1 MSCSKR
7 QNKNKPERVVSHKK
21 KIATAVL
28 ALAFAA
34 PAWAADEP
42 EVTAYRPSISNPAE
56 LPTPGQ
62 LELEFGLLHQ
72 RQGSARD
79 DSLPYLFKLAFTK
92 EWGVLLGGDAHVW
105 KRDEDGQREHG
116 AGDTSITLKRAFIV
130 SDTRAFGL
138 ELIANLPT
146 AKSALGSGKA
156 DYTINGI
163 YSQDIRRLHLDLNLN
178 ATRIGAPEAGSGRLE
193 TGLAAA
199 LSVPLNRNWTGV
211 AEWSGTRRS
220 GAQSTAQ
227 LLAAVSYNPDQR
239 YSIDA
244 GFVRGLNGAT
254 PDWSFFTGFVIPV
267 ARLW

>member
-1 MSCSKR
+1 MIQGEEVKR
-7 QNKNKPERVVSHKK
+7 MFSTRPS
-21 KIATAVL
+21 ASAL
-28 ALAFAA
+28 ALTLLAIPAL

-42 EVTAYRPSISNPAE
+42 EVNAYRPSVSNPAD

-62 LELEFGLLHQ
+62 LELEFGGLHEKK
-72 RQGSARD
+72 GSARD

-92 EWGVLLGGDAHVW
+92 EWGVLLGGDAQVW
-105 KRDEDGQREHG
+105 KRDEEGLREHG
-116 AGDTSITLKRAFIV
+116 VGDTSITLKRVFIV
-130 SDTRAFGL
+130 DDARTFGL
-138 ELIANLPT
+138 ELGANIPT
-146 AKSALGSGKA
+146 AKSTLGSGKA
-156 DYTINGI
+156 DYKLNGI
-163 YSQDIRRLHLDLNLN
+163 YSQDIRRLRLDVNLN
-178 ATRIGAPEAGSGRLE
+178 ATRIGAPEEGTSRVE

-199 LSVPLNRNWTGV
+199 LSVTLNRNWTGV

-227 LLAAVSYNPDQR
+227 LLAAIAYNPGQK

-254 PDWSFFTGFVIPV
+254 ADWSFFTGFVIPV

>member
-1 MSCSKR
+1 MFAI
-7 QNKNKPERVVSHKK
+7 KP
-21 KIATAVL
+21 TAILL
-28 ALAFAA
+28 AVMAV

-42 EVTAYRPSISNPAE
+42 EVTPYRPSVSTPAD

-62 LELEFGLLHQ
+62 LELEFSALHQ
-72 RQGSARD
+72 KQGSARD

-105 KRDEDGQREHG
+105 KRDEEGRREHG
-116 AGDTSITLKRAFIV
+116 AGDTRLTLKRAFIV

-138 ELIANLPT
+138 EFGANIPT

-163 YSQDIRRLHLDLNLN
+163 YSQDIRRLHLDVNLN
-178 ATRIGAPEAGSGRLE
+178 ATRMGAPEEGSGRVE

-199 LSVPLNRNWTGV
+199 LSAPLSRNWTGV

-227 LLAAVSYNPDQR
+227 MLAAVAYNPGQR

-244 GFVRGLNGAT
+244 GFTKGLNGAT
-254 PDWSFFTGFVIPV
+254 ADWSFFTGFVIPV
-267 ARLW
+267 AKLW

>member
-1 MSCSKR
+1 MDRMVEMKSM
-7 QNKNKPERVVSHKK
+7 
-21 KIATAVL
+21 ALAML
-28 ALAFAA
+28 ALASAL
-34 PAWAADEP
+34 PAWAASEA
-42 EVTAYRPSISNPAE
+42 EVTPYRPSVSTPAE

-62 LELEFGLLHQ
+62 LELEFGGQHQ
-72 RQGSARD
+72 KQGSARD

-105 KRDEDGQREHG
+105 KRDEQGMREHG

-130 SDTRAFGL
+130 SDTRAFGV
-138 ELIANLPT
+138 ELGANLPT

-156 DYTINGI
+156 DYTLNGI
-163 YSQDIRRLHLDLNLN
+163 YSQDIRRLHLDVNLS
-178 ATRIGAPEAGSGRLE
+178 ATRIGAPEEGSGRVE

-199 LSVPLNRNWTGV
+199 LSLPLNNNWTGV

-220 GAQSTAQ
+220 GTQSTAQ
-227 LLAAVSYNPDQR
+227 VLAAMSYSPGQR

-244 GFVRGLNGAT
+244 GFTRGLNGAT
-254 PDWSFFTGFVIPV
+254 ADWSFFTGLVIPI